1 MVSLLVQ
8 LTISHFTVLSN
19 VSHSHLKVHIGVKE
33 YLTRHKKSP
42 RVGTVLR
49 IPASKNRVETYMGY
63 ILERAEGIWT
73 TACSK

>member
-33 YLTRHKKSP
+33 YLTRHKTSSHEWVQFSEYQLAKT
-42 RVGTVLR
+42 GLKL
-49 IPASKNRVETYMGY
+49 IWATYWKGLKAMDY
-63 ILERAEGIWT
+63 SL
-73 TACSK
+73 